1 LDEIEH
7 GRPVYLVEGSQLAY
21 GQREAWDLV

>member
-1 LDEIEH
+1 VDETEH
-7 GRPVYLVEGSQLAY
+7 RRAVYLVEGSQLAY